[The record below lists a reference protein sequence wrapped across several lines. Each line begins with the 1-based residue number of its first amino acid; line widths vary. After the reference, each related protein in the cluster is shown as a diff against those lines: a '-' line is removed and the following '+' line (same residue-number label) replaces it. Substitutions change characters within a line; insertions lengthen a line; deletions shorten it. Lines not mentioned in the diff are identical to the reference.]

1 MNIVGNIAGCYI
13 PMDKTNIRIAE
24 ISLISANWES
34 EASPYSQVITIG
46 GITPYSQVDITP
58 SVEQLAEFHNKD
70 IAFVTENEDGVVT
83 VYAIGQKPQN
93 DYIMQVTITEVSV

>member
-1 MNIVGNIAGCYI
+1 MATKRVQIIGSLY
-13 PMDKTNIRIAE
+13 PKNIRIAD
-24 ISLISANWES
+24 ISLLSANWDG
-34 EASPYSQVITIG
+34 EASPYSQVVVIE

-70 IAFVTENEDGVVT
+70 VSFVTENEDGVVT
-83 VYAIGQKPQN
+83 VFCIGQKPQN